1 MSSPAVQHFFLLGS
15 TPELSWLEL
24 SQTFPQICGLERL
37 STQIAGSRLLPPNT
51 TPVQILSK
59 LGGVV
64 KIAQIISEL
73 PANQG
78 EIITKEIVTQL
89 LEQDANRVH
98 FALAEWGRDHLPKLE
113 PQTIKKQLTD
123 AGKSVRYR
131 TGPRSGLSAAVLIH
145 ENDLQEILVISTND
159 GTYLAKTTAVQ
170 NIDQWQIEDR
180 AKPFAQHE
188 RGLLPPKVARMM
200 VAISLGTSIFNP
212 QLLTSSTKLWDPFC
226 GSGTILFEGLLLGVT
241 TNYGSDLDLESI
253 EGTEKNW
260 RWFADTFQDKIN
272 PQQSLIAFQSDAT
285 NISSPPFEPQSISHI
300 VTEPFLGKP
309 TPNVN
314 QIINIQSGLERMYK
328 GMFKAWKAW
337 LQPKATIVCVFPK
350 WQIQG
355 EYKQKTFD
363 LHKLIDFLEPIGYTT
378 SSEPVV
384 YARPGAVVQREIWH
398 FTYQQK

>member
-24 SQTFPQICGLERL
+24 TQTFPKICGLERL
-37 STQIAGSRLLPPNT
+37 SKQIAAARLLPPNT
-51 TPVQILSK
+51 TPTQVLAK

-73 PANQG
+73 PTSQSESVTT
-78 EIITKEIVTQL
+78 EIIAHLSQNT
-89 LEQDANRVH
+89 DRVH
-98 FALAEWGRDHLPKLE
+98 FALAEWGRDHLPKQE

-131 TGPRSGLSAAVLIH
+131 TGPRSGLSAAILLH
-145 ENDLQEILVISTND
+145 ENDLQELIVITCNEGS
-159 GTYLAKTTAVQ
+159 YLAKTTAVQ
-170 NIDQWQIEDR
+170 NIDQWQVEDR

-200 VAISLGTSIFNP
+200 TAIALGTAIFDSN
-212 QLLTSSTKLWDPFC
+212 SMKADTKLWDPFC
-226 GSGTILFEGLLLGVT
+226 GSGTILFEGLLLGVPAVF
-241 TNYGSDLDLESI
+241 GSDLDAESI
-253 EGTEKNW
+253 QGTEQNW
-260 RWFADTFQDKIN
+260 SWFAKAFADQLANKQT
-272 PQQSLIAFQSDAT
+272 LLAFQSDAT
-285 NISSPPFEPQSISHI
+285 HLDTPPFETRSISHI

-309 TPNVN
+309 TPNLK
-314 QIINIQSGLERMYK
+314 QIANIQSGLERMYR
-328 GMFKAWKAW
+328 GMFKEWRTW
-337 LQPKATIVCVFPK
+337 LQPKATIVCVLPK
-350 WQIQG
+350 WQIDG
-355 EYKQKTFD
+355 EYKQKIFD
-363 LHKLIDFLEPIGYTT
+363 LHSLIDFLEPLGYTT